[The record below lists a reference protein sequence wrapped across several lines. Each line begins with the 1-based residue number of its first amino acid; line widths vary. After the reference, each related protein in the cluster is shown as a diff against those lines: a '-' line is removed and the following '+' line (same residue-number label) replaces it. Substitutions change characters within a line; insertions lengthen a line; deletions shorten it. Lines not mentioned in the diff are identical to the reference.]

1 MSSAAPPPF
10 APAEP
15 RAPTLEARGARIT
28 VDAAVAIEALDY
40 VSQGDRVVLYGDVS
54 PLIAAISGLSL
65 TPPDPDDPEDESGEA
80 RVSAGTLLVGGAT
93 VEDGKHYAT
102 VGVAPLDPPMPL
114 TWSAEEY
121 VTWSLRLSGLSKSG
135 ARELAHAALGPVGLG
150 RAAGRK
156 IALLARPERRALL
169 LAHAVARDPR
179 ALVLEE
185 PLADLEGGAAAF
197 VGAALGAITDGRQ
210 TVLSVRRIDTASA
223 EGALVRS
230 ATDLVIVMGGQL
242 VVGESPARVLA
253 GGRLYGVTVRSN
265 ADGLR
270 AQLAASGIELV
281 GGPLRFS
288 VALPDGA
295 TTSDIIGAAHRAR
308 AAVVELVPLV

>member
-10 APAEP
+10 APSEP
-15 RAPTLEARGARIT
+15 RAPTLEARGVRIS
-28 VDAAVAIEALDY
+28 VGDVVAVESLDLR
-40 VSQGDRVVLYGDVS
+40 STGDRVVLYGDVG
-54 PLIAAISGLSL
+54 PLIGAISGLSL

-80 RVSAGTLLVGGAT
+80 RVSAGTLLVAGAS
-93 VEDGKHYAT
+93 VEDGRHYAT

-114 TWSAEEY
+114 AWSAEEY
-121 VTWSLRLSGLSKSG
+121 VTWSLRLSGLTRAV
-135 ARELAHAALGPVGLG
+135 ARRLARAALERVGLG
-150 RAAGRK
+150 RAAARK

-169 LAHAVARDPR
+169 LAHAVARDPP

-185 PLADLEGGAAAF
+185 PLADLDGAAAAF
-197 VGAALGAITDGRQ
+197 VGAALGAVTDGRQ
-210 TVLSVRRIDTASA
+210 TVLSIRRLDAASA

-230 ATDLVIVMGGQL
+230 ATDLVIVIGGQL
-242 VVGESPARVLA
+242 VVAESPARVL
-253 GGRLYGVTVRSN
+253 GGARLYGLTVRSN

-270 AQLAASGIELV
+270 TELAASGLDLV

-295 TTSDIIGAAHRAR
+295 TTSDILGAANRAR
-308 AAVVELVPLV
+308 AAVVELVPLA